1 MPAPAP
7 LFRPLLFSRLRR
19 QARAPARPVAFCPSN
34 RMRSCALRAAA
45 RQTPVPGC
53 SRPILPAAM
62 YARPRPAYVSARAS
76 PFVLA
81 RAPARPACFPLPA
94 DAADNRGPP
103 LALHCPAPLFRLS
116 TAALNAPAPRHTFN
130 MRPRPFFCLPILS
143 PARPAPP
150 VSACPRRVL
159 PGSPRPPR
167 RNTSTISPFSLC
179 KRTHLPRFFAPHSI
193 KRDKIGNIENN
204 HRHFTRFVLQWTQF
218 KAVFP

>member
-1 MPAPAP
+1 MRPACRGASNTRPRMLPPDSPRSHVRPAAP
-7 LFRPLLFSRLRR
+7 CICFRPRL
-19 QARAPARPVAFCPSN
+19 PFCTCP
-34 RMRSCALRAAA
+34 RSCA
-45 RQTPVPGC
+45 PVFR
-53 SRPILPAAM
+53 S
-62 YARPRPAYVSARAS
+62 PRTRRITGP
-76 PFVLA
+76 
-81 RAPARPACFPLPA
+81 
-94 DAADNRGPP
+94 PP

-130 MRPRPFFCLPILS
+130 MRPRPFFCLPILR

-167 RNTSTISPFSLC
+167 RSTSTISPFSLC